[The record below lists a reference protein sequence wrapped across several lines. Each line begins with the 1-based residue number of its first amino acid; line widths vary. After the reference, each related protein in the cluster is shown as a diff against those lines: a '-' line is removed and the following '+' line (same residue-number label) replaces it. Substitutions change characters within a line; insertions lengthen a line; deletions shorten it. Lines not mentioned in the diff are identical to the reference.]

1 MKQFKVVTTPRQ
13 DRLEQQVTDSLN
25 DGWVIEG
32 PITTANTGAFALC
45 MIRETKIIPKPAN
58 KMDQPKA
65 VPTPKTKK
73 LGEGT

>member
-1 MKQFKVVTTPRQ
+1 MKEFKVVTTPRQ

-45 MIRETKIIPKPAN
+45 MVRDVKTATPKAA
-58 KMDQPKA
+58 KVEQPKA
-65 VPTPKTKK
+65 KPETKTKK
-73 LGEGT
+73 LGDGI